1 MILEEG
7 EFLINSIEIF
17 LSSIIGNIVSNI
29 AFHALENESAIIEL
43 YKKDSFIVAEFKNY
57 YQAQDSNF
65 NLGLDFCKKLAQSAK
80 INMNL
85 SKTKNTVFV
94 KLKIPTPKNLKRQI
108 VRI

>member
-1 MILEEG
+1 MILDDEIY
-7 EFLINSIEIF
+7 LVNSIEIF

-57 YQAQDSNF
+57 YQAQEGNF

-94 KLKIPTPKNLKRQI
+94 KLKIPIAKNLKRQI